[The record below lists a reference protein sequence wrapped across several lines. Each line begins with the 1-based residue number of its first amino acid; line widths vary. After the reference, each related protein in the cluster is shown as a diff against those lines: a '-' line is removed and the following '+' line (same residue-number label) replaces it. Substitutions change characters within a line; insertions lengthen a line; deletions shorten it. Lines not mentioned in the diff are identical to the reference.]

1 MMSRATEHERATTRA
16 SRPPGADALPA
27 RRVVL
32 LGASNLTGAIA
43 TVVETALRLWGGPLD
58 VLAALGNGRSYGLRK
73 SWLGRELPG
82 ITGCA
87 LWEAW
92 DHRPPA
98 PTAALVTDIG
108 NDLLYEVPVPEILGW
123 IEACVDR
130 LGRADARVV
139 LTALPLCNVSRVSPR
154 TYTVM
159 RSAMFPRSRLDF
171 ATLVDRAQ
179 ELDRQLR
186 QLART
191 RGLLLAEHRPE
202 WYGLDPFHIRARHWP
217 AAWREILS
225 PWSRQTPAPP
235 VPPATLRNRL
245 YLRLLAP
252 DRRWLFG
259 WEQRRAQPAGRLP
272 DGTTVALY

>member
-1 MMSRATEHERATTRA
+1 MLNGMTSAAEQALITAPVA
-16 SRPPGADALPA
+16 RPPS
-27 RRVVL
+27 RIVL
-32 LGASNLTGAIA
+32 LGASNVTGAIA
-43 TVVETALRLWGGPLD
+43 TILETALRLWGGPLE

-73 SWLGRELPG
+73 AWLGRELPG
-82 ITGCA
+82 ITRCG

-92 DHRPPA
+92 ERRPPA

-108 NDLLYEVPVPEILGW
+108 NDLLYEVPVPEILSW
-123 IEACVDR
+123 VEACVDR
-130 LGRADARVV
+130 LQRADARVV
-139 LTALPLCNVSRVSPR
+139 LTALPLCNAARLSPW
-154 TYTVM
+154 TFDLV
-159 RSAMFPRSRLDF
+159 RSVCFPRSRL
-171 ATLVDRAQ
+171 TLAALFDRAQ
-179 ELDRQLR
+179 DLDQRLRELVR
-186 QLART
+186 A

-202 WYGLDPFHIRARHWP
+202 WYGLDPFHIRERYWP

-225 PWSRQTPAPP
+225 TWSRRTP
-235 VPPATLRNRL
+235 VPQVPSASLWKRL